1 MKLLNCPCENAAY
14 CGTMISSMKLHNT
27 MYRERFR
34 SFIHSRKGLTYLL
47 SNYDKKTEV
56 LKAIKD
62 AYIKLR

>member
-1 MKLLNCPCENAAY
+1 
-14 CGTMISSMKLHNT
+14 
-27 MYRERFR
+27 MYKEKFR

-56 LKAIKD
+56 LEAIKD